1 MNERM
6 LRKLVR
12 ELAEAE
18 LKEFDILVKKKAN
31 DKMVAKKEDWEKE
44 KKELKDNLSNLL
56 SYIESDEYEEG
67 SEKID
72 SVIDQLTDWKK
83 KINKFV

>member
-1 MNERM
+1 MNQIV

-18 LKEFDILVKKKAN
+18 LKEFDILVKKGKK
-31 DKMVAKKEDWEKE
+31 DKMVAKKEDWKEE
-44 KKELKDNLSNLL
+44 KKELKKNLSNLL
-56 SYIESDEYEEG
+56 SHIESDNYEEG

-72 SVIDQLTDWKK
+72 SVIKQLEDWKK
-83 KINKFV
+83 KINKFL

>member
-1 MNERM
+1 MNERV

-31 DKMVAKKEDWEKE
+31 DKMVTKKEDCEKE
-44 KKELKDNLSNLL
+44 KKELKTNLSDLL
-56 SYIESDEYEEG
+56 SHIESDNYEEG

-72 SVIDQLTDWKK
+72 SVIEQLRDWKK
-83 KINKFV
+83 KINKFL